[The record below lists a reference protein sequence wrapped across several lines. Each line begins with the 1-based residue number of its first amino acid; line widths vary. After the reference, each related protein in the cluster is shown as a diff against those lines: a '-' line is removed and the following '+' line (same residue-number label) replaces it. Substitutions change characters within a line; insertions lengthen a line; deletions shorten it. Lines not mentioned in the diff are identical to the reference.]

1 MAKLDRTVTIDAP
14 IEKVFQFVEDPSNF
28 PEVWPSMMEVKDVER
43 LPSGG
48 RKFGWVYKMAGV
60 KLEGT
65 SETIEYEENRR
76 VVSET
81 KGGIQSRFEWSFTPE
96 GDGTTLRVDMEYTV
110 PVPVVGKLAES
121 VIVKMNE
128 REASALVSNI
138 KDRMEV

>member
-28 PEVWPSMMEVKDVER
+28 PEVWPSMIEVKDVER

-48 RKFGWVYKMAGV
+48 RTFSWVYKMAGV

-65 SETIEYEENRR
+65 SETVEYEENRM

-81 KGGIQSRFEWSFTPE
+81 KGGIQSRFVWSFTPE
-96 GDGTTLRVDMEYTV
+96 GDGTTLHVDMEYTI

-121 VIVKMNE
+121 VVVKMNE

>member
-1 MAKLDRTVTIDAP
+1 MAKLDRSVTIDAP

-48 RKFGWVYKMAGV
+48 RKFSWVYKMAGV

-76 VVSET
+76 IVSET
-81 KGGIQSRFEWSFTPE
+81 KGGIQSKFVWSFAPE
-96 GDGTTLRVDMEYTV
+96 GDGTTLHVDMEYTV

-138 KDRMEV
+138 KDRMEA